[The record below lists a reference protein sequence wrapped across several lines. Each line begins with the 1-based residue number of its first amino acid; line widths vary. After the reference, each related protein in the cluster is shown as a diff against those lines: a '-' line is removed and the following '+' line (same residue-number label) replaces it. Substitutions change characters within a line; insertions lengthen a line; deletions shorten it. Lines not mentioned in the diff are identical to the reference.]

1 MKRDLR
7 VYEKRPIDILTRV
20 IHMWHLSPNC
30 THSHVTRLIH
40 TSWLIH
46 MCVSIDGFARVH
58 RRMRSRHHPPPTNP
72 SKLTPWKQRPWG
84 RAWRTQHSN
93 CNRNSSGYWPQTRK
107 RKTAYTHKQTSWEL
121 KCCTHSDIANL
132 HTLTNTPQNWI
143 ITWDIFAWCKQVSL
157 SLFFS
162 FLSRFLSRFP
172 FLSFSISLYLSLH
185 LYAYVYI
192 YINVCIYTCRC
203 MNIPII

>member
-107 RKTAYTHKQTSWEL
+107 RKTAYTHKQVENSSAAHTATSPTY
-121 KCCTHSDIANL
+121 THSQTL
-132 HTLTNTPQNWI
+132 HKIESLLETFSHDVSRSLFHFFFPFSLVFSLAFPFSPSRFRCI
-143 ITWDIFAWCKQVSL
+143 SL
-157 SLFFS
+157 SIYM
-162 FLSRFLSRFP
+162 RT
-172 FLSFSISLYLSLH
+172 YT
-185 LYAYVYI
+185 YI
-192 YINVCIYTCRC
+192 
-203 MNIPII
+203 